1 MRAGPRRLPWVIWGG
16 TIAFLAAAL
25 ALAIRT
31 GSLSEDPL
39 FAALAIAMMVG
50 YASLGALVASRLP
63 SSPIGWLMLTTGIG
77 FLFSVTT
84 SDYAIYTLYTNP
96 GGLPFPS
103 VAVWLQT
110 WIFLVPVGAV
120 VLLVALFPTGSA
132 PTGRW
137 RWLPPTIVIAFT
149 LAIVTSMVRS
159 GPLDIDDEPGIV
171 DPLNPLGVD
180 ALSSVLPTI
189 QTVIGIAAITLS
201 VLAVASLV
209 VRYRSARGEERQQIR
224 LLAYAGL
231 IAIVLFLATVVTTFD
246 LEPGESS
253 TLSNVLFFAFFIA
266 FGIGIPAAAA
276 ISVLRYRLWDLDVV
290 LKKTI
295 VATVLV
301 LLLTIVLLVL
311 FVVPVL
317 VVGVPTDSPGVAVV
331 VGMVIGVLAWP
342 LLRLSRRIADRIVY
356 GGRATP
362 YEVLSEFS
370 DRMAESYATDDVL
383 PRMASILAAGI
394 GAERITVWL
403 LVGGELR
410 PAASWPASGA
420 DEPPPAL
427 AFADLTGDT
436 FVVRHQGEQLG
447 ALTVTMP
454 PNDPMNHSK
463 DRLIRDLAGQAGL
476 VLRNVRLIEELRASR
491 RRLVA
496 AQDLERRR
504 LERNIHDGAQQ
515 QLVALAVKLRLADQV
530 VERDPVKA
538 HEILGQLQAETN
550 EALEDLRD
558 LARGIYPPLLADK
571 GLHAALDAQARKS
584 ALPVTLE
591 PDGVR
596 RYPQEIEATIY
607 FCVLEAMQNIS
618 KYAKATAIR
627 IAVWERDDRLGF
639 EVRDDGVGFDPGTAP
654 RGTGLQGMADRLDAV
669 GGELQVSSVPGSGT
683 TISGAISL
691 SANARSGAAPRT
703 EG

>member
-1 MRAGPRRLPWVIWGG
+1 VIWAL
-16 TIAFLAAAL
+16 TIGLLAATL
-25 ALAIRT
+25 VLAIRN
-31 GSLSEDPL
+31 GSLSADPA
-39 FAALAIAMMVG
+39 FTALVLTMMMG
-50 YASLGALVASRLP
+50 YASIGALVASRLP
-63 SSPIGWLMLTTGIG
+63 GSPIGWLLLTTGVG
-77 FLFSVTT
+77 FLVTIGV
-84 SDYAIYTLYTNP
+84 SEYAIFALSTNP
-96 GGLPFPS
+96 DGLPLVPA
-103 VAVWLQT
+103 AVWLQT
-110 WIFLVPVGAV
+110 WGFLVPVGAV

-132 PTGRW
+132 ASRRW
-137 RWLPPTIVIAFT
+137 RWLPPAIVVTFV
-149 LAIVTSMVRS
+149 LGIVTSGLQAV
-159 GPLDIDDEPGIV
+159 PVDLTDEPGIANQ
-171 DPLNPLGVD
+171 PNPLGVEAITP
-180 ALSSVLPTI
+180 ALRTI
-189 QTVIGIAAITLS
+189 QFVVGIVGIALAT
-201 VLAVASLV
+201 LAVVSLV
-209 VRYRSARGEERQQIR
+209 ARYRASRGEERQQIR
-224 LLAYAGL
+224 LFVYVGL
-231 IAIVLFLATVVTTFD
+231 IAIGLFLMTVLTSFW
-246 LEPGESS
+246 LQAGETS
-253 TLSNVLFFAFFIA
+253 TLNDLLFLGFFVA

-276 ISVLRYRLWDLDVV
+276 IAVLRYRLWDLDVV

-295 VATVLV
+295 VATILV
-301 LLLTIVLLVL
+301 LFLTVASLVL

-317 VVGVPTDSPGVAVV
+317 VVGLPVDSPGVALV
-331 VGMVIGVLAWP
+331 VGIGIGALLWP
-342 LLRLSRRIADRIVY
+342 LLRVSRRLADKIVY

-362 YEVLSEFS
+362 YEVLSDFS

-394 GAERITVWL
+394 GAERVTIWL

-410 PAASWPASGA
+410 PAASSPNTPT

-427 AFADLTGDT
+427 AFTDLTGDA

-454 PNDPMNHSK
+454 TNDPINHSK
-463 DRLIRDLAGQAGL
+463 ERLIRDLAGQAGL

-530 VERDPVKA
+530 VERDPAKA
-538 HEILGQLQAETN
+538 HGILEQLQAETH
-550 EALEDLRD
+550 ETLEDLRD
-558 LARGIYPPLLADK
+558 LARGIYPPLLADQ
-571 GLHAALDAQARKS
+571 GLPAALEAQARKT

-607 FCVLEAMQNIS
+607 FCVLEAMQNVA
-618 KYAKATAIR
+618 KYAKATDVR
-627 IAVWERDDRLGF
+627 IAVWERDARLGF
-639 EVRDDGVGFDPGTAP
+639 EVRDDGVGFDPGSAP

-669 GGELQVSSVPGSGT
+669 GGELRVSSAPGSGT
-683 TISGAISL
+683 TVSGAITL
-691 SANARSGAAPRT
+691 SGNARSLL

>member
-1 MRAGPRRLPWVIWGG
+1 MIIASSRRWAWVLWVF
-16 TIAFLAAAL
+16 TIVLLGAAL
-25 ALAIRT
+25 TLAIQN
-31 GSLSEDPL
+31 GSLSEDPA

-50 YASLGALVASRLP
+50 YASIGALVASKLP
-63 SSPIGWLMLTTGIG
+63 GSPIGWLLLATGLG
-77 FLFSVTT
+77 FLLSVST
-84 SDYAIYTLYTNP
+84 SDYALYTLYTDP
-96 GGLPFPS
+96 GRLPFVS

-110 WIFLVPVGAV
+110 WISLVPVGSV
-120 VLLVALFPTGSA
+120 VLLIALFPTGSA
-132 PTGRW
+132 PSRRW
-137 RWLPPTIVIAFT
+137 RWLPPAIVAAFG
-149 LAIVTSMVRS
+149 LGIVTSMLRA
-159 GPLDIDDEPGIV
+159 GPVVLDDAPGTV
-171 DPLNPLGVD
+171 DPTNPLGIQ
-180 ALSSVLPTI
+180 ALDPVLASL
-189 QTVIGIAAITLS
+189 QWVVAIGGIVVA

-209 VRYRSARGEERQQIR
+209 ARYRAAQGEERQQVR
-224 LLAYAGL
+224 LIAYVGL
-231 IAIVLFLATVVTTFD
+231 IALGLFLVTLATSFGLD
-246 LEPGESS
+246 EGESS
-253 TLSNVLFFAFFIA
+253 TLNDLLFFTFFIA
-266 FGIGIPAAAA
+266 FGVGIPAAAA
-276 ISVLRYRLWDLDVV
+276 VAVLRYRLWDLDVV

-295 VATVLV
+295 VATILV
-301 LLLTIVLLVL
+301 LFLTLASLVL

-317 VVGVPTDSPGVAVV
+317 FIGLPVDSPGVALV
-331 VGMVIGVLAWP
+331 VGVGIGALVWP
-342 LLRLSRRIADRIVY
+342 SLRVSRRLADRIVY

-394 GAERITVWL
+394 GAERVTIWL

-410 PAASWPASGA
+410 PAASYPSTSAE
-420 DEPPPAL
+420 EPPLAL
-427 AFADLTGDT
+427 AFTDLTGDA
-436 FVVRHQGEQLG
+436 FIVRHQGEQLG

-454 PNDPMNHSK
+454 PNDPTNHSK
-463 DRLIRDLAGQAGL
+463 ERLIRDLAGQAGL

-496 AQDLERRR
+496 AQDHERRR

-530 VERDPVKA
+530 VEHDPA
-538 HEILGQLQAETN
+538 RAREILGQLQAETN

-571 GLHAALDAQARKS
+571 GLPAALDAQARRS

-607 FCVLEAMQNIS
+607 FCVLEAMQNVA
-618 KYAKATAIR
+618 KYAEATEVR
-627 IAVWERDDRLGF
+627 VAVWERDARLGF
-639 EVRDDGVGFDPGTAP
+639 EVRDDGVGFDPGSAP

-669 GGELQVSSVPGSGT
+669 GGELQVSSAPGRGT
-683 TISGAISL
+683 TISGGVTL
-691 SANARSGAAPRT
+691 SGDVRSAEPTLG
-703 EG
+703 

>member
-1 MRAGPRRLPWVIWGG
+1 MTMRGRRWAWGLWAF
-16 TIAFLAAAL
+16 TIVLLGAAL
-25 ALAIRT
+25 TLAVRN
-31 GSLSEDPL
+31 GSLSEDL
-39 FAALAIAMMVG
+39 AFAALAIVMMVG
-50 YASLGALVASRLP
+50 YASIGALVASKLP
-63 SSPIGWLMLTTGIG
+63 GSPIGWLLLATGLG
-77 FLFSVTT
+77 FLLSVTT
-84 SDYAIYTLYTNP
+84 SDYAIYALYTDP
-96 GGLPFPS
+96 GALPFAS
-103 VAVWLQT
+103 FAVWLQT

-120 VLLVALFPTGSA
+120 VLLVALFPTGAAASY
-132 PTGRW
+132 RW
-137 RWLPPTIVIAFT
+137 RWLPPAIVASFALAILASMLRAGPVDLDDAPGMVDPMNPIGIEPLDPVLTVIAWVGA
-149 LAIVTSMVRS
+149 LA
-159 GPLDIDDEPGIV
+159 
-171 DPLNPLGVD
+171 
-180 ALSSVLPTI
+180 
-189 QTVIGIAAITLS
+189 GIAVA

-209 VRYRSARGEERQQIR
+209 ARYRAAQGEERQQVR
-224 LLAYAGL
+224 LLAYVGL
-231 IAIVLFLATVVTTFD
+231 IAIGLFLVALATSFG
-246 LEPGESS
+246 LHEGESS
-253 TLSNVLFFAFFIA
+253 TLNSVAFFAFFIA

-276 ISVLRYRLWDLDVV
+276 VAVIRYRLWDLDVV

-295 VATVLV
+295 VATSLV
-301 LLLTIVLLVL
+301 LFLMVAALVM

-317 VVGVPTDSPGVAVV
+317 VVGLPVDSPGVALV
-331 VGMVIGVLAWP
+331 VGIGIGALVWP
-342 LLRLSRRIADRIVY
+342 LLRVSRRLADRIVY

-394 GAERITVWL
+394 GAERVTIWL

-410 PAASWPASGA
+410 PAASSPATPT
-420 DEPPPAL
+420 DEPPLAL
-427 AFADLTGDT
+427 AFTDLTGDA

-463 DRLIRDLAGQAGL
+463 ERLIRDLAGQAGL

-530 VERDPVKA
+530 VERDPAKA
-538 HEILGQLQAETN
+538 RELLVQLQAETN

-571 GLHAALDAQARKS
+571 GLPAALEAQARKT

-596 RYPQEIEATIY
+596 RYPQELEATVY
-607 FCVLEAMQNIS
+607 FCVLEALQNIS
-618 KYAKATAIR
+618 KYANATAVR
-627 IAVWERDDRLGF
+627 IAVWERDERLGF
-639 EVRDDGVGFDPGTAP
+639 EVRDDGVGFDPGSAS

-669 GGELQVSSVPGSGT
+669 GGELRISSAPGTGT
-683 TISGAISL
+683 TISGAVSL
-691 SANARSGAAPRT
+691 SGSARSAGAAT
-703 EG
+703 D

>member
-1 MRAGPRRLPWVIWGG
+1 MSSGTRRLPWVLWALTIVLLAGG
-16 TIAFLAAAL
+16 LTLAV
-25 ALAIRT
+25 RT
-31 GSLSEDPL
+31 GTLSDDPA
-39 FAALAIAMMVG
+39 FAALAVVMMVG
-50 YASLGALVASRLP
+50 YASIGALVASRVP
-63 SSPIGWLMLTTGIG
+63 SSPIGWLLLTTGTG
-77 FLFSVTT
+77 FLLSVAT
-84 SDYAIYTLYTNP
+84 SDYALYALYTYP

-103 VAVWLQT
+103 VAVWFQT

-120 VLLVALFPTGSA
+120 VLLVALFPSGSA
-132 PTGRW
+132 ASPRW
-137 RWLPPTIVIAFT
+137 RWLPPAIVVAFA
-149 LAIVTSMVRS
+149 LAIVSSMLRA
-159 GPLDIDDEPGIV
+159 GPVAVSDEPETV
-171 DPLNPLGVD
+171 DPLNPLGIE
-180 ALSSVLPTI
+180 ALSPFLPTI
-189 QTVIGIAAITLS
+189 QTVVGIAAIALS
-201 VLAVASLV
+201 VVAVVSLV
-209 VRYRSARGEERQQIR
+209 VRYRAARGEERQQIR
-224 LLAYAGL
+224 LIAYVGL
-231 IAIVLFLATVVTTFD
+231 IAIVLFLATVLTSLGLGEGDSPTLND
-246 LEPGESS
+246 L
-253 TLSNVLFFAFFIA
+253 LFFAFFIA

-276 ISVLRYRLWDLDVV
+276 IAVLRHRLWDLDVV

-301 LLLTIVLLVL
+301 LFVTVATLVL

-317 VVGVPTDSPGVAVV
+317 VVGLPADSPGIALV
-331 VGMVIGVLAWP
+331 VGIGIGALVWP
-342 LLRLSRRIADRIVY
+342 LLRVARRLADRIVY

-362 YEVLSEFS
+362 YEVLTEFS

-383 PRMASILAAGI
+383 PRMASILAAGT
-394 GAERITVWL
+394 GAQRITIWL

-410 PAASWPASGA
+410 PAAAWPPGA
-420 DEPPPAL
+420 TEEPAPAL
-427 AFADLTGDT
+427 AFADLTGDA

-463 DRLIRDLAGQAGL
+463 ERLIRDLAGQAGL

-530 VERDPVKA
+530 VERDPAKT
-538 HEILGQLQAETN
+538 HEILRQLQAETN

-571 GLHAALDAQARKS
+571 GLPAALDAQARKS

-618 KYAKATAIR
+618 KYARATTVR

-639 EVRDDGVGFDPGTAP
+639 DVRDDGVGFDPGSAP
-654 RGTGLQGMADRLDAV
+654 RGTGLQGMADRLDAI
-669 GGELQVSSVPGSGT
+669 GGELEISSTPGRGT

-691 SANARSGAAPRT
+691 TENAGMPPA
-703 EG
+703 GD

>member
-1 MRAGPRRLPWVIWGG
+1 MRARGWRWAWALWVF
-16 TIAFLAAAL
+16 TIVLLGAAL
-25 ALAIRT
+25 TLAVRT
-31 GSLSEDPL
+31 GSISEDPA

-50 YASLGALVASRLP
+50 YASIGALVASKLP
-63 SSPIGWLMLTTGIG
+63 SSPIGWLLLATGLG
-77 FLFSVTT
+77 FLVSVTT
-84 SDYAIYTLYTNP
+84 SDYAIYGLYTWP
-96 GGLPFPS
+96 GGLPFVS
-103 VAVWLQT
+103 VAVWVQT
-110 WIFLVPVGAV
+110 WIFFVPVGAV

-132 PTGRW
+132 ASHRW
-137 RWLPPTIVIAFT
+137 RWLPQ
-149 LAIVTSMVRS
+149 AIVAAFA
-159 GPLDIDDEPGIV
+159 LGIV
-171 DPLNPLGVD
+171 ASALRAGPIVVDDAPGTVDPTNPLGIE
-180 ALSSVLPTI
+180 ALDPVLAAL
-189 QTVIGIAAITLS
+189 QWVAGITAIAVA

-209 VRYRSARGEERQQIR
+209 VRYRAAQGEERQQVR

-231 IAIVLFLATVVTTFD
+231 IAIGLFLVAIATSFG
-246 LEPGESS
+246 LEEGESS
-253 TLSNVLFFAFFIA
+253 TVNNLAFFAFFIA

-276 ISVLRYRLWDLDVV
+276 IAVIRYRLWDLDVV

-301 LLLTIVLLVL
+301 LLLMVAAAVL
-311 FVVPVL
+311 FVLPVL
-317 VVGVPTDSPGVAVV
+317 VVGIPVDSPGIGLI
-331 VGMVIGVLAWP
+331 VGIAIGALVWP
-342 LLRLSRRIADRIVY
+342 LLRLSRRLADRIVY
-356 GGRATP
+356 GSRATP
-362 YEVLSEFS
+362 YEVLSDFS

-394 GAERITVWL
+394 GAERVTIWL

-410 PAASWPASGA
+410 PAASSPSSPK
-420 DEPPPAL
+420 DEPPLAL
-427 AFADLTGDT
+427 AFTDLTGDA

-463 DRLIRDLAGQAGL
+463 ERLIRDLAGQAGL

-496 AQDLERRR
+496 AQDQERRR

-515 QLVALAVKLRLADQV
+515 QLVALAVKLRLADQI
-530 VERDPVKA
+530 VERDPAKA
-538 HEILGQLQAETN
+538 HEILEQLQAETN
-550 EALEDLRD
+550 DALEDLRD

-571 GLHAALDAQARKS
+571 GLAAALDAQARKS
-584 ALPVTLE
+584 ALPFTLE

-618 KYAKATAIR
+618 KYANASAVG

-639 EVRDDGVGFDPGTAP
+639 EVRDDGVGFDPGSAP
-654 RGTGLQGMADRLDAV
+654 RGTGLQGMADRLDAI
-669 GGELQVSSVPGSGT
+669 GGELRVSSAPGTGT

-691 SANARSGAAPRT
+691 SANARATDANVRD
-703 EG
+703 